1 LGSPELTC
9 AIVDPD
15 GELPRSLRT
24 TLWAE
29 HLGLPE
35 DDPRLAGV
43 RDPTSLWME
52 RIGAPGSRV
61 HVHEPVRISSRA
73 ARWAAPVYRRFF
85 DPDGRP
91 RRLRG
96 TAEF

>member
-1 LGSPELTC
+1 MGSPELTC

-35 DDPRLAGV
+35 DDPRLAGI

-73 ARWAAPVYRRFF
+73 RWAAPVYRRFF

-91 RRLRG
+91 RRQRG